1 MARGANLI
9 LTGASVSPERE
20 HEFFGSIRLGNGV
33 NKTTCAHRLDDV
45 NAFVAA
51 AWKELGVAPREI
63 LDAGASSGISS
74 REWADTL
81 AAGGFEARIV
91 ASDIALNGRL
101 VSLLPGLDVLVDRDG
116 HILLRIVFG
125 KILPLRRPWIDWVTG
140 VASLRR
146 LIDLIA
152 GLRQGDLERGGRPL
166 MLVSASALGHPAI
179 DFVEDDVLA
188 PAPDSLRNRFD
199 AIRAA
204 NILNHAYFGIDDL
217 KSAVIN
223 LRQRLAGAGSFLI
236 VVRTWLEGSNHGTL
250 FRLNDGGRFDVVARL
265 GQGSEIENIVLET
278 AG

>member
-1 MARGANLI
+1 MARGAHLI

-20 HEFFGSIRLGNGV
+20 REFFGSIRLGNGV
-33 NKTTCAHRLDDV
+33 NKTTCEHRLDDV

-51 AWKELGVAPREI
+51 AWKELDVAPREI

-81 AAGGFEARIV
+81 AADGYNTRIV

-101 VSLLPGLDVLVDRDG
+101 VTLLPGLDVLVDRDG
-116 HILLRIVFG
+116 YILLRLVFG
-125 KILPLRRPWIDWVTG
+125 KILPQRRSWIDRVTG
-140 VASLRR
+140 VALLRW

-152 GLRQGDLERGGRPL
+152 GFRRGDLEKGGRPL
-166 MLVSASALGHPAI
+166 MLVSASALGHPRV

-188 PAPDSLRNRFD
+188 PAPDSLRGRFD

-204 NILNHAYFGIDDL
+204 NILNHAYFGVDDL
-217 KSAVIN
+217 KRAVIN
-223 LRQRLAGAGSFLI
+223 LRERLAGAGSFLI
-236 VVRTWLEGSNHGTL
+236 VVRTWLGGSNHGTL

-265 GQGSEIENIVLET
+265 GQGSEIEDIVLET